1 MARKLDKTEEMQTTG
16 HEWDGIREY
25 DTPMPRWWLWTFYG
39 TIIWAAVIVVLYPA
53 IPLVN
58 GATQGI
64 LGYDT
69 RSEVAQD
76 IAAVREMNASLD
88 QALVDT
94 ELTAIAADEDLNR
107 YAISGGGAVFRT
119 YCAQCHGAGGAG
131 AQASGY
137 PNLIDDA
144 WLWGGDIEAI
154 HQTVSRGIRWEEDP
168 DTRFSQMPA
177 FGDNYLSDEEIS
189 GVVEHVLS
197 ISGQDHDAELA
208 AAGAETFAN
217 ECSACHGDNGEGMR
231 DLGAPNLTDAI
242 WLYGGDRDTLI
253 ETVTYSRNGVM
264 PPWTGRLTEAQI
276 RQVAAYVHQLGG
288 GE

>member
-39 TIIWAAVIVVLYPA
+39 TIVWAAVIVVLYPA

-107 YAISGGGAVFRT
+107 YAISGGGAIFRT

-154 HQTVSRGIRWEEDP
+154 HQTVSHGIRWEEDP

>member
-1 MARKLDKTEEMQTTG
+1 MARKLDKTEEMPTTG

-39 TIIWAAVIVVLYPA
+39 TIVWSAVMVVLYPA

-64 LGYDT
+64 LGYDS
-69 RSEVAQD
+69 RGEVAQD
-76 IAAVREMNASLD
+76 IAAVKEMNAAID
-88 QALVDT
+88 QRLVET
-94 ELTAIAADEDLNR
+94 ELTAIAADEELNR

-119 YCAQCHGAGGAG
+119 YCAQCHGAGGGG

-137 PNLIDDA
+137 PNLTDDA

-154 HQTVSRGIRWEEDP
+154 HQTISHGIRWEDDP
-168 DTRFSQMPA
+168 DTRFSQMPV
-177 FGDNYLSDEEIS
+177 FGDNYLADEEIAN
-189 GVVEHVLS
+189 VVEYVLS
-197 ISGQDHDAELA
+197 ISNQEHDTAMAE
-208 AAGAETFAN
+208 AGAETFLN
-217 ECSACHGDNGEGMR
+217 ECSACHGENGEGMR